1 MAKNFNAKV
10 GTNPVRLSY
19 CNFDKPRAA
28 AAGAKEKYSCVLLI
42 PKKDKGGYQ
51 KVLEACQ
58 EVFDNNP
65 GIFKGYK
72 LNSICPIHD
81 GDGESPKGKE
91 YPPEYKGFWV
101 LNASN
106 ERRPKYEIKESGAVR
121 EAVDPGEEIYSGCW
135 ARVGISIYPF
145 SVDANTGLGV
155 SLDLVRKVKD
165 DEPFAGTVSAADY
178 FGDDDDDLDDDI

>member
-178 FGDDDDDLDDDI
+178 FGDDDEDDDEEI